1 MVLPFILWHKFV
13 TETLNSTLNHPLFQ
27 TASVIGIVFILV
39 FCHIRKSRSIVNI
52 TIVKEIMKNEI
63 ENLSHCLKTICHTS
77 CVVLTRQCQSYFS
90 STFKWFSPL
99 RRLRFVYTLVYN
111 HKSIHS
117 IPNNMFFVLSNSEI
131 QVSLWKMVPL
141 ATQNIYAEG

>member
-1 MVLPFILWHKFV
+1 MLRFLRGSILKWDSLTVSSYIQLWCYYICSNFRYVWEINNQNGKN
-13 TETLNSTLNHPLFQ
+13 EL
-27 TASVIGIVFILV
+27 
-39 FCHIRKSRSIVNI
+39 
-52 TIVKEIMKNEI
+52 TIIKEIMKNEI
-63 ENLSHCLKTICHTS
+63 ENLSHWLETICHIS
-77 CVVLTRQCQSYFS
+77 CFVLTRRCQSYFS

-117 IPNNMFFVLSNSEI
+117 IPNNMFFVSSNSEI